1 MGNSNRNLEEDIN
14 INDVKI
20 GNLNNEIRRYMDN
33 NIDYFRTIF
42 SNENYTR
49 KLINFIFNED
59 DKPTTNQNGIIPLR
73 DYTTNWSVD
82 YNDDDNSTKCQLL
95 LFNIGS
101 FLGANGFLYSI
112 SLFYYYFMKI
122 PTEFRT
128 ESDIKNDIDICL
140 KFIDKGNIN
149 ELNGMWNTNLD
160 NDHLNNLR
168 LAKDVLINLFNE
180 KLSYDIFQRMKCN
193 IIKRIWRKATTP
205 ITNLW
210 AIISFFLTKKLS
222 LNNYIKQK
230 NNINRNYLITKILND
245 LTPKTFMDNNIYI
258 IATDCNKNSAKNIGA
273 TFTGYL
279 INGLGEKGY
288 ARRLI
293 ENDDDGFITG
303 NNGANTQNK
312 SLFDFYYKTIENVK
326 TFFERNQG
334 KIEQINKGFNI
345 EINCNEI
352 ARDLD
357 LVNNGYFRGSVIDNI
372 PLYAEPV
379 SRQLTV
385 CINNRVLNDET
396 ISRQVTRF
404 STDPER
410 ELEAERTLRNLNNEP
425 ANEININTNYNID
438 NNEENR
444 YLINC
449 DNESQSTNQ
458 ELVEALI

>member
-1 MGNSNRNLEEDIN
+1 
-14 INDVKI
+14 
-20 GNLNNEIRRYMDN
+20 
-33 NIDYFRTIF
+33 
-42 SNENYTR
+42 
-49 KLINFIFNED
+49 
-59 DKPTTNQNGIIPLR
+59 
-73 DYTTNWSVD
+73 
-82 YNDDDNSTKCQLL
+82 
-95 LFNIGS
+95 
-101 FLGANGFLYSI
+101 
-112 SLFYYYFMKI
+112 
-122 PTEFRT
+122 
-128 ESDIKNDIDICL
+128 
-140 KFIDKGNIN
+140 
-149 ELNGMWNTNLD
+149 MWNTNLD

-180 KLSYDIFQRMKCN
+180 KLSYDIFQRMECN
-193 IIKRIWRKATTP
+193 FIKRIWRKATTP

-279 INGLGEKGY
+279 IKGLGEKGY

-293 ENDDDGFITG
+293 ENADDGFITG

-379 SRQLTV
+379 SRQLTACV
-385 CINNRVLNDET
+385 NGGVLNDET